1 MGIED
6 HRILADECVHPQ
18 VITFLQQSGCDVT
31 DLKEGARTGI
41 GDLDVLRICDS
52 QKRILLT
59 HDADFVSYAL
69 VSGAFYGIIY
79 LRPCHPNP
87 SISEESLRSVLPK
100 LDGLNA
106 PFLVVAHRL
115 ENRLR
120 LRIRENLTLR

>member
-1 MGIED
+1 VGIED
-6 HRILADECVHPQ
+6 HRILADECIHPQ
-18 VITFLQQSGCDVT
+18 VITFLEQYGCDVM
-31 DLKEGARTGI
+31 DLKDGARTGI
-41 GDLDVLRICDS
+41 ADLDVLRICDS

-59 HDADFVSYAL
+59 HDADFVSYAQ
-69 VSGAFYGIIY
+69 
-79 LRPCHPNP
+79 
-87 SISEESLRSVLPK
+87 ESLRSVLPK

>member
-1 MGIED
+1 VSIED
-6 HRILADECVHPQ
+6 HRILADECIHPQ
-18 VITFLQQSGCDVT
+18 VITFLEQHGCDVI
-31 DLKEGARTGI
+31 DLKNGARTGVA
-41 GDLDVLRICDS
+41 DLDVLRLCDS
-52 QKRILLT
+52 QRRILLT

-79 LRPCHPNP
+79 LRPCHPDA
-87 SISEESLRSVLPK
+87 SVSEESLRSVLPR
-100 LDGLNA
+100 LDGLNP